1 MLTVK
6 EFNSMY
12 NPFSLEGKNIIVTG
26 ASSGIGQQ
34 CAIDCSKQGAH
45 VILIG
50 RNEQR
55 LLQTSLQMD
64 GQGHK
69 ILNLD
74 LTETELMNLK
84 INEVI
89 KDIGPVSGVVNCAG
103 MSSVTPLKL
112 IKEADITAMLHTNV
126 YSALFLTK
134 EVCKMGNYNKAG
146 CSIIFLSSIM
156 GLVGDSAKTMYSLT
170 KGALQSACRS
180 LAIELAPRKIR
191 FNCIAP
197 GAIITPIN
205 TNLPH
210 IADLEKRA
218 VLEAKHPLGLG
229 QTSDISNACVY
240 LLSDAARWITGQTIA
255 VDGGYTAR

>member
-1 MLTVK
+1 
-6 EFNSMY
+6 MY

-34 CAIDCSKQGAH
+34 CAIDCSKQGAK
-45 VILIG
+45 VIIIG

-55 LLQTSLQMD
+55 LYQTSMQMD
-64 GQGHK
+64 GKGHK
-69 ILNLD
+69 ILSLD
-74 LTETELMNLK
+74 LTDIELMIHK
-84 INEVI
+84 INETI
-89 KDIGPVSGVVNCAG
+89 KDIGPISGVINCAG
-103 MSSVTPLKL
+103 TSSVTLLKL

-180 LAIELAPRKIR
+180 LAIELAPKKIR
-191 FNCIAP
+191 VNCIAP
-197 GAIITPIN
+197 GAIVTPIN

-210 IADLEKRA
+210 IADPEKRA